1 MNATHYYRILGIPEN
16 AGIGEIKN
24 AFRRQAKAYHPD
36 INKSEGAHERFIRIN
51 EAYTYLM
58 DLHGSS
64 SSRQSGQVSQDEYY
78 RQWVERERQKARARA
93 AKRARMKF
101 REFQNSSIYKTTNFL
116 SHLLDYFL
124 LLLGFFIIIAAG
136 FGLYTQGLYLEDN
149 GEEVLNIRG
158 IIADLVITFAGI
170 LFIIL
175 SWSNIKAYRNKS
187 RKNSE

>member
-1 MNATHYYRILGIPEN
+1 MNATHYYRILGISEN